1 MNFQQLYYT
10 SCEHGLA
17 GYAGFQF
24 NAVTPGT
31 AGETMRTVES
41 LVRYDVPRSLE
52 SSIQPDELHRCPVNL
67 CHAPGPVTVLASV
80 CYAGQDSSQR
90 PGNFFAHALAAPD
103 FAAKLAG
110 TLPIELWRAPFW
122 ASQQAPSTEL
132 PGLSEPLGTGTLSRE
147 VVSRFLD
154 GHPGRDQLSLLI
166 SAAAAVQANAGQQV
180 LVVGDTSDEVAQ
192 WFAAACYLLPPGLAR
207 QLSFATYLS
216 RPSQSRL
223 QLLGTVPETDLD
235 LGPEAVDDFQLFD
248 FPGLRFSPVAELP
261 LARLT
266 ASIGVL
272 AAPALWQWADTLAG
286 GDEAS
291 PADWYPVV
299 AAAAALGLAQL
310 SEGDLAAAVSWLDGA
325 GHLPAGTQSQLG
337 WALHGHPEL
346 TAEQGRILRRVGE
359 RCGDE
364 PLVEQTETELLEAG
378 MLAALESSSDPP
390 APEPASRAAV
400 RDQVS
405 GRCLEMLQECTA
417 PVTALRLLGW
427 AGRAGLPV
435 DAQAVRASVTRV
447 IAPAL
452 LGPGQPEDREVAE
465 RARQAASQWD
475 SFTEGLA
482 AGLDRLSKHHPGQL
496 GPGLAGL
503 AGELISEDDL
513 GTYPHLV
520 EPYLVSVARR
530 AHERDRMLVL
540 RRIADLRAGQPIDE
554 PLLEQVW
561 NRSYWTRSEARQA
574 LSSLS
579 PAQLVTPAVLFW
591 LDQAIDRELRP
602 DKIEVHVCLCEE
614 FLDSAAG
621 QWLPGRRADQLRRMV
636 EMDRVARRAR
646 QLKDLERLLPTE
658 KARYSPAEKVIVD
671 RRVLP
676 ALARVDGNPARLE
689 SALRGLPLAAFQEY
703 ATAAERAFSPPARA
717 APDHAAA
724 LWLLTRARHV
734 SPQRRD
740 LALNLLS
747 QAAERW
753 PGRLIETAAR
763 LIGKVDRGEAERF
776 LSSMQA
782 SRPGAARRA
791 IRQAAGVLRT
801 IGAARPPADQD
812 HDNPRSPGQ
821 ED

>member
-1 MNFQQLYYT
+1 MSFQQLYYT

-17 GYAGFQF
+17 GYGGFQF

-52 SSIQPDELHRCPVNL
+52 SSIQPDELRRCPVNL

-103 FAAKLAG
+103 FAAQLGG
-110 TLPIELWRAPFW
+110 TLPIELWRGPFW

-132 PGLSEPLGTGTLSRE
+132 PSLSEPLETGTLSRE

-154 GHPGRDQLSLLI
+154 GHPGRGQLSLLI
-166 SAAAAVQANAGQQV
+166 SAAAAAQAAAGQQV
-180 LVVGDTSDEVAQ
+180 LVVGETSDEVAQ
-192 WFAAACYLLPPGLAR
+192 WFAAACYLLPPSLAR
-207 QLSFATYLS
+207 KLSFATYLS

-235 LGPEAVDDFQLFD
+235 LGPEAVHDFRLFD
-248 FPGLRFSPVAELP
+248 FPAGRFSPVTELP

-272 AAPALWQWADTLAG
+272 AAPALWQWADTLAR

-291 PADWYPVV
+291 AAAWYPVV

-378 MLAALESSSDPP
+378 MQAALESSSDPP
-390 APEPASRAAV
+390 APDPASRPAV
-400 RDQVS
+400 RDQIT
-405 GRCLEMLQECTA
+405 GRCQEVLQECTA
-417 PVTALRLLGW
+417 PVPALRLLGW
-427 AGRAGLPV
+427 AARAGLPV
-435 DAQAVRASVTRV
+435 DERAVRASVTRV

-452 LGPGQPEDREVAE
+452 LRPGGPEDREVAE

-475 SFTEGLA
+475 AFREGLA
-482 AGLDRLSKHHPGQL
+482 ASLDRLSSQHPGQL
-496 GPGLAGL
+496 GAGLAGL
-503 AGELISEDDL
+503 AGELISEADL
-513 GTYPHLV
+513 GPYPHLA

-530 AHERDRMLVL
+530 AHERDRIEVL
-540 RRIADLRAGQPIDE
+540 CRIADLRAGQPLDE
-554 PLLEQVW
+554 ALLEQVW
-561 NRSYWTRSEARQA
+561 NRGYWTRSEARQA
-574 LSSLS
+574 LRSLS
-579 PAQLVTPAVLFW
+579 PAQLVTPAVLSW
-591 LDQAIDRELRP
+591 LDQTVDRDLRP
-602 DKIEVHVCLCEE
+602 EKIEVHVCLCEE
-614 FLDSAAG
+614 LLGSPAG
-621 QWLPGRRADQLRRMV
+621 EWLPLSRADQLRSMV
-636 EMDRVARRAR
+636 EMNRVAHQANH
-646 QLKDLERLLPTE
+646 LKDLERLLPTE
-658 KARYSPAEKVIVD
+658 KSRYSQAGRLILA
-671 RRVLP
+671 RRLLP
-676 ALARVDGNPARLE
+676 ALARVHGNPARLE
-689 SALRGLPLAAFQEY
+689 SALRELPLAAFRDY
-703 ATAAERAFSPPARA
+703 ATAAERAFSPPVRA

-724 LWLLTRARHV
+724 LWLLTTARHV

-753 PGRLIETAAR
+753 PGRLIETAAG
-763 LIGKVDRGEAERF
+763 LIGKVDRAEAERF
-776 LSSMQA
+776 LSSVQSA
-782 SRPGAARRA
+782 RPGTARRA
-791 IRQAAGVLRT
+791 FRQAAGVLRA
-801 IGAARPPADQD
+801 IGAARPPGQD
-812 HDNPRSPGQ
+812 HDHPRSPGQ